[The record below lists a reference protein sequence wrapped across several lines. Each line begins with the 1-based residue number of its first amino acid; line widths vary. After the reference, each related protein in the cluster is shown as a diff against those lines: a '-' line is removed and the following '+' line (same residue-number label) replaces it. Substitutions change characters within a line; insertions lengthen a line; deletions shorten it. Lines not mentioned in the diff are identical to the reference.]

1 MAKGQVPGVARRGE
15 VVMSKTLSVAAS
27 TALVALSLGISTGT
41 VGAAD
46 DYDSA
51 NQREF
56 WQGAA
61 QAADFTVYAPSRAAV
76 NRAGLETVVPPTM
89 SSMTMVCAGQWTVV
103 TTFDGGVDSNSQL
116 TLTQALSPQCMDDP
130 GAGDAPRSPWS
141 FVASGNRFR
150 ALYQGCRNIGE
161 GQQDPGVT
169 NCPVADRIY
178 FVSGKL
184 PGASGEPAT
193 AVRVETVGVTRT
205 QIRGL
210 VRALEAVR

>member
-1 MAKGQVPGVARRGE
+1 MRRIASGIAGASL
-15 VVMSKTLSVAAS
+15 VLGTLV
-27 TALVALSLGISTGT
+27 LSAGG
-41 VGAAD
+41 VGAAEE
-46 DYDSA
+46 YEGA
-51 NQREF
+51 NQRDF
-56 WQGAA
+56 WKGAA
-61 QAADFTVYAPSRAAV
+61 QAANFTVYAPSRAAV
-76 NRAGLETVVPPTM
+76 NREGLETVVPPTM

-150 ALYQGCRNIGE
+150 AVYQGCRNIGE